1 MKRHFIKIVSCK
13 HNVICFLSFFGSHLL
28 DLLHEQEK
36 SISINSEANNSN
48 LKYKD
53 DREINDI
60 SSTSEEGASIK
71 RWTTEEDL
79 SGSIVLERKT
89 QSLADFTQGNLFYKV
104 YFTIKNIIVNR
115 FYIKFVSL

>member
-1 MKRHFIKIVSCK
+1 M
-13 HNVICFLSFFGSHLL
+13 LFFNSHLL

-36 SISINSEANNSN
+36 STTINGEANTN

-60 SSTSEEGASIK
+60 SSISEEGASIK

-89 QSLADFTQGNLFYKV
+89 QSLADFTHGIFHSLIFFFKMYN
-104 YFTIKNIIVNR
+104 NIILSI
-115 FYIKFVSL
+115 FYIKFILLQVKI

>member
-1 MKRHFIKIVSCK
+1 MYFDNIIINFHIYNFYDGTNLIKYCIILVS
-13 HNVICFLSFFGSHLL
+13 NSHLL

-36 SISINSEANNSN
+36 STTINGEANNSN

-60 SSTSEEGASIK
+60 SSVNEEEASIK
-71 RWTTEEDL
+71 RWRTEGNL

-89 QSLADFTQGNLFYKV
+89 QSLADFTQSNFFFK
-104 YFTIKNIIVNR
+104 
-115 FYIKFVSL
+115 

>member
-1 MKRHFIKIVSCK
+1 M
-13 HNVICFLSFFGSHLL
+13 FFNSHLL

-36 SISINSEANNSN
+36 STTINVEANNSN

-60 SSTSEEGASIK
+60 SSISEEGASIK

-89 QSLADFTQGNLFYKV
+89 QSLADFTQGNLF
-104 YFTIKNIIVNR
+104 
-115 FYIKFVSL
+115 